1 MGWFVIQ
8 LDTQVSNSISF
19 RQTFNPNEHM
29 TPLQDPGIQN
39 GLNVLE
45 YAPLIALVIAI
56 PILIV
61 GFLIRGR
68 K

>member
-1 MGWFVIQ
+1 
-8 LDTQVSNSISF
+8 
-19 RQTFNPNEHM
+19 M

-39 GLNVLE
+39 SLNVLE

-56 PILIV
+56 PLLFI
-61 GFLIRGR
+61 GFLIKRR

>member
-1 MGWFVIQ
+1 
-8 LDTQVSNSISF
+8 
-19 RQTFNPNEHM
+19 M

-45 YAPLIALVIAI
+45 HAPLIALVIAI